1 MGTRDNALCDRET
14 CVTTYVKKPTS
25 FTYGTCGLL
34 SCAQNRFVYQLR
46 ENNLKRVRRNFCAI
60 SQHLLYCLPV
70 ECDAEAY
77 GFERCRLCAT
87 TFHRSCALTLFLEG
101 DYAFKLDPSAQLI
114 CSNCLLV
121 LPQTVIVFSTVAS
134 ALANNGT
141 PLKYLVV
148 IPTHTTAA
156 ANIQYRALQDASSE
170 FDGLTFA
177 WLGDA
182 LMDTEDSGLSGT
194 PAAQRDPSRAAIL
207 ALKEDLVTTATRERA
222 ARTPSMRSRAS
233 ESVDTP
239 EGSIPESNYGLSPVH
254 MDANLRVGVDA
265 PAQPAAS
272 RASLTA
278 AAPAAERAWL
288 CSSTI
293 LLRTCTWSLSLP
305 RRPLLPPSR
314 LTSHP
319 IFVPRRSRRLF
330 LHAPVL
336 RLSCPLIPSTLIL
349 LPPFRMRPDSW
360 VRLRYRLLQATFW
373 AASYMAEE
381 TRRLEQQRQ
390 AAAGITFDLLLTA
403 VAPKDGVEGL
413 VTGDIDGL
421 SVTDLDSPSAMRRE
435 MRENYSG
442 NGTTKVDKLIMRRLM
457 QVDTLGD
464 SAELQHTP
472 LRVTQESL
480 TMSGNKLQVRDRLQ
494 FPRQDR
500 FLTYCRKRTSEW
512 STIQRSGLG
521 VFAPAHQS
529 HVFHHRTALL
539 VQARY
544 GFMIELVEHAGL
556 EWP

>member
-254 MDANLRVGVDA
+254 MDANLR
-265 PAQPAAS
+265 
-272 RASLTA
+272 
-278 AAPAAERAWL
+278 
-288 CSSTI
+288 
-293 LLRTCTWSLSLP
+293 
-305 RRPLLPPSR
+305 
-314 LTSHP
+314 
-319 IFVPRRSRRLF
+319 
-330 LHAPVL
+330 
-336 RLSCPLIPSTLIL
+336 
-349 LPPFRMRPDSW
+349 
-360 VRLRYRLLQATFW
+360 ATFW